1 MYPCPDVIIMHP
13 ISALCIIIIKMINDY
28 IIIIIADLY
37 IAFHSEMMFNNIKIL
52 LLYAMVASSEEDEG
66 FIATLPQDHD
76 YAITMTEEV
85 TTVVVTI
92 TTTTTTTTMTT
103 TATTTA
109 TTTTTTAPGSAP
121 LTIGDMIGRHT
132 TTGSNFFFK

>member
-66 FIATLPQDHD
+66 LIATLPQDHD

-92 TTTTTTTTMTT
+92 TTTTTTMT
-103 TATTTA
+103 TAT

>member
-1 MYPCPDVIIMHP
+1 
-13 ISALCIIIIKMINDY
+13 MINDY

-92 TTTTTTTTMTT
+92 TTTTTTMTT